1 MLRYINDG
9 IGLHAV
15 RCADDTDLEEG
26 AVTLVRRGVCGR
38 RGGKPA
44 ARRTRSRVE
53 CRQEKTRTAGAERL
67 ALISLTVLL
76 RHVPSS
82 LQHLYAPPVRR
93 VLLFEP
99 EEGRVVLR
107 APGLYSRGGVRCQGA
122 A

>member
-1 MLRYINDG
+1 MW
-9 IGLHAV
+9 
-15 RCADDTDLEEG
+15 EEG
-26 AVTLVRRGVCGR
+26 RQACRAAHTLKGR
-38 RGGKPA
+38 VQAG
-44 ARRTRSRVE
+44 
-53 CRQEKTRTAGAERL
+53 KTRTAGAERL

-76 RHVPSS
+76 GHVPSS